1 MNSVVQH
8 KIVKILFPLTKN
20 PNIPTKYGETP
31 IFKAALFG
39 NKEIIEILAP
49 LTDYP
54 KAPKEN
60 GRIPIEIARN
70 SQNTEY
76 LNLLRILHS
85 IETGNCINQ
94 KINS

>member
-1 MNSVVQH
+1 MQH

-31 IFKAALFG
+31 IFTAALFG